1 LIDGLTTLSRDP
13 AWDIRVQA
21 FKALVS
27 LGFEVSGSNALAS
40 KGNSSEASTPTLIKP
55 NVSAGM
61 SSFLPKSWQAKS
73 WRSFSSPAIKQLPS
87 DQISRLSIEQDQSP
101 MVRFCLG
108 AA

>member
-1 LIDGLTTLSRDP
+1 MIDGLTTLSRDP